1 MSQNEV
7 TARIK
12 KLEEELFTLKGEVA
26 PTTLKPAEKVKHA
39 AKFTLSYWPLL
50 SLLGAVLLAVYVKFA
65 FNIDYFADY
74 RSISDTNNLSEFHR
88 EMGDEM
94 IGKQEWQAAEE
105 EYQSALEIDKN
116 NMAAAYGIAKAQ
128 VFQPT
133 KDEKYYVP
141 EVVNAKLNYML
152 KNFPDDYLLSHL
164 RANFYVDRRDLV
176 EAKKWF
182 EKSMQQNPNYSWN
195 YVAMGYLVQQEGD
208 FQAAIGHFKKALAI
222 DPDNELAS
230 SNLGYAYLGGGE
242 FDNAKKQFDNAIKIS
257 PKFFTVYGLADASW
271 YLGDAQTALFYRKQL
286 LEQLES
292 KEPGL
297 ERFLTSNSLWMYNYM
312 PIAKGDKETIKKF
325 IQESGADK
333 QRTLIYHALS
343 IDYAMNK
350 DFTQADAM
358 FQKARESDKDNGF
371 GEFFANRIQS
381 VRAFVT
387 LDDDVNQWLDTKKA
401 ELSGSQS
408 AGG

>member
-7 TARIK
+7 AERIK
-12 KLEEELFTLKGEVA
+12 KLEEELFSLKGEVA

-350 DFTQADAM
+350 DFTQADAL

-371 GEFFANRIQS
+371 GEFFANRIES

>member
-1 MSQNEV
+1 
-7 TARIK
+7 
-12 KLEEELFTLKGEVA
+12 
-26 PTTLKPAEKVKHA
+26 
-39 AKFTLSYWPLL
+39 
-50 SLLGAVLLAVYVKFA
+50 
-65 FNIDYFADY
+65 
-74 RSISDTNNLSEFHR
+74 
-88 EMGDEM
+88 
-94 IGKQEWQAAEE
+94 
-105 EYQSALEIDKN
+105 
-116 NMAAAYGIAKAQ
+116 
-128 VFQPT
+128 
-133 KDEKYYVP
+133 
-141 EVVNAKLNYML
+141 VVNAKLNYML

-164 RANFYVDRRDLV
+164 RANFYVDQRNLV

-195 YVAMGYLVQQEGD
+195 YVAMGYLVQQDGD

-230 SNLGYAYLGGGE
+230 SNLGYAYLANAE

-257 PKFFTVYGLADASW
+257 PKFFTVYGLADAFL
-271 YLGDAQTALFYRKQL
+271 YLGDAPSALFYRKQL
-286 LEQLES
+286 LEKLES
-292 KEPGL
+292 KEQGL

-343 IDYAMNK
+343 IDYSMNK
-350 DFTQADAM
+350 DFAQADAM

-371 GEFFANRIQS
+371 GDFFANRIQS

-401 ELSGSQS
+401 ELSGSQN